1 MDTGVR
7 NTVKFRTVSFALTFG
22 IVACGGLSLAA
33 QKKSTP
39 TSGPVVFAQDKGKL
53 TIKLGGQTVGHEEF
67 EIAPSGGGWLAKGT
81 AEIKPPEGA
90 SSKVSGSLTLQG
102 NGAPISYDWSAQ
114 TEKTNGAHVL
124 FANGVASI
132 TLEMQGARPFQQD
145 LSFGSPMIAVL
156 DNNLYHQYA
165 VLARIYD
172 WSKGGVQTFPVI
184 IPQELTPG
192 SITVQS
198 TGSASAEG
206 KTFTG
211 RGDKLF
217 AWLDKDAQTE
227 TLLTTERQL
236 SLQKENVQLLGLDHP
251 LVANLLK
258 KFRELPPEEIGLCLK
273 SSDGTEGIFAA
284 WAVDARGD
292 KGQIKRMIVT
302 LGVDWEGKRHVAW
315 ERQPE
320 TFWRSQAASHTG
332 KQADE
337 KLAMLR
343 SIFEPMLQR
352 ELEHRGVGT
361 RGFES
366 KLIAWVEA
374 VN

>member
-81 AEIKPPEGA
+81 AEIKPPEGPP
-90 SSKVSGSLTLQG
+90 SKVSGSLTLQG

-206 KTFTG
+206 KTY
-211 RGDKLF
+211 
-217 AWLDKDAQTE
+217 E
-227 TLLTTERQL
+227 
-236 SLQKENVQLLGLDHP
+236 GLK
-251 LVANLLK
+251 VT
-258 KFRELPPEEIGLCLK
+258 
-273 SSDGTEGIFAA
+273 SSDL
-284 WAVDARGD
+284 
-292 KGQIKRMIVT
+292 QILLLLDTNHRLMRLEV
-302 LGVDWEGKRHVAW
+302 
-315 ERQPE
+315 PE
-320 TFWRSQAASHTG
+320 AKVSVIR
-332 KQADE
+332 D
-337 KLAMLR
+337 
-343 SIFEPMLQR
+343 
-352 ELEHRGVGT
+352 
-361 RGFES
+361 
-366 KLIAWVEA
+366 
-374 VN
+374 